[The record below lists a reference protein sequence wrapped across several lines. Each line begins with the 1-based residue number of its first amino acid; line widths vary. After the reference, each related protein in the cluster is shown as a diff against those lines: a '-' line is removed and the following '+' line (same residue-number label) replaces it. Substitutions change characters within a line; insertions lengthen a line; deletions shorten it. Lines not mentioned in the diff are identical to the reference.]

1 MDFIDTRKQKKLYV
15 GTDRGVILLID
26 IAQELDTVVQAENSN
41 LIEEEMD
48 MDYDANEDIG
58 DFNDMDG
65 MPMSDEQKHAQLKK
79 IQE

>member
-26 IAQELDTVVQAENSN
+26 IAQELDILVQAEDSN
-41 LIEEEMD
+41 LIEEEKE
-48 MDYDANEDIG
+48 MDYDLDDDIG

-65 MPMSDEQKHAQLKK
+65 MPMSDEHARLKK
-79 IQE
+79 I